1 MAEVTREE
9 EDGALTFNAW
19 HETLILSPLDSHL
32 LPLLDGTRDR
42 RALLEALLAIDHDS
56 PIDLERNSVPAPGTA
71 ERRAALEE
79 YIEALPHHLAE
90 LKLVRIS

>member
-9 EDGALTFNAW
+9 NQATTFNAW
-19 HETLILSPLDSHL
+19 HETLILSALDRQL

-42 RALLEALLAIDHDS
+42 RALLEALLAIDYDN
-56 PIDLERNSVPAPGTA
+56 PIDLERDAAPAPGTA

-79 YIEALPHHLAE
+79 YIEALPHHLSE
-90 LKLVRIS
+90 LQLVRIG